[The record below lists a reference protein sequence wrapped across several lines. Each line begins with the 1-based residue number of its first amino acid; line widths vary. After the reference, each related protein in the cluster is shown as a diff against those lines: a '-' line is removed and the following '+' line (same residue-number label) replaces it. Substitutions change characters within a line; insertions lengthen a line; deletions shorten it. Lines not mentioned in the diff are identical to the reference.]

1 MTERTQEETVSY
13 SEILESRRSVRVYDP
28 SYQLQRSELEAL
40 IQEAALAPS
49 SANLQPWR
57 FLIIDDPKLKE
68 ELFPIANAQEQV
80 RTASAVIAVLGDLQC
95 YEHIEE
101 IYGEAVA
108 RGYMTQEIKDS
119 FVARVSTMLPAMSE
133 QSRKDMVL
141 FDGGLVTMQLMLS
154 ARARGLDTVPMA
166 GFDKN
171 KFKEAFAIPDRYAP
185 LLLVAIGKA
194 AKEGHPTTRLPVERV
209 TFWNEH
215 FKA

>member
-1 MTERTQEETVSY
+1 MTERTQEAFSY
-13 SEILESRRSVRVYDP
+13 SDVLAGRRSVRVYDS
-28 SYQLQRSELEAL
+28 SYRLERNELEAL
-40 IQEAALAPS
+40 IQEATLAPS

-57 FLIIDDPKLKE
+57 FLIIDDPKLQE

-80 RTASAVIAVLGDLQC
+80 RTASAVIAILGDLQFH
-95 YEHIEE
+95 EHVEE
-101 IYGEAVA
+101 IYEEAVA

-119 FVARVSTMLPAMSE
+119 FVARISGMMPALSE
-133 QSRKDMVL
+133 QQRKEIAL

-166 GFDKN
+166 GFDKD

-185 LLLVAIGKA
+185 LLLVAVGKA

-209 TFWNEH
+209 AFWNDH
-215 FKA
+215 FRA